1 MSSTFDMNDIEE
13 LLAVMEQWDIAELH
27 LQVEESRLD
36 LVRALDECATAAHV
50 IDTPNSVSPPINRA
64 TTGQTCPELV
74 TIFAPVV
81 GLFRLA
87 TNGFPAQIPQ
97 PGDQVHTGQNLGV
110 IELMH
115 IPSHLISPV
124 SGIIEGI
131 LAEDGAG
138 VEYGQ
143 PLMVIQPFEEVNEDE
158 AGMWP
163 PPR

>member
-1 MSSTFDMNDIEE
+1 MSSEFEIHDIEE
-13 LLAVMEQWDIAELH
+13 LLSVMEQWGIAEMH
-27 LQVEESRLD
+27 LQVEEARLD
-36 LVRALDECATAAHV
+36 MVRALPEIAEPAHTSSSSVVATPQGH
-50 IDTPNSVSPPINRA
+50 SA
-64 TTGQTCPELV
+64 TVEQPCPDLV

-87 TNGFPAQIPQ
+87 THGFPGHTPQ
-97 PGDQVHTGQNLGV
+97 PGDQVQAGQTLGM

-124 SGIIEGI
+124 SGVIEGI

-143 PLMVIQPFEEVNEDE
+143 PLMVIQPYEEVNEDE